1 MPEKYSANNPFR
13 PKNDFS
19 DVSGGGSTSAP
30 KQSGYSKG
38 NPFAKKK
45 RAGGFLLPVASGLTL
60 GASDEILGGI
70 EGLSN
75 IGEEGGFSAGYER
88 GKQKVRQA
96 GKDFA
101 DDNPV
106 LSPALELGAGILAPG
121 FGAAGFIKGAAST
134 AGKIGRSAAAGA
146 GLGGASGAAY
156 STEGN
161 RTAGAATGA
170 ALGGVL
176 GGTLASAGKVLGGA
190 ANQLGLRSEKASRKL
205 GLQNAV
211 RSLQDDGVDASS
223 LVDNADEAVQLGV
236 PTKAYDLGGDQSLR
250 TARAAEAVSG
260 GMRQGLV
267 ERQAGQGDRIFD
279 HAEKALGVKGRDLH
293 EVSQEVTKRARQKA
307 DPLYEAAR
315 NHGPLQSQRLEEL
328 LQRPALQKALA
339 KGRTKAI
346 DEGEALGDPVD
357 IRVIDYAKRA
367 LDDRISKAIRAGAK
381 DDVRILTKLKR
392 EMLDIVDEEVPVYG
406 EARKAWGGEK
416 NYEKAVTMGAR
427 VFSASKRPD
436 ASIAKRLAALS
447 DTDKDGFRIGVLGAI
462 RDVIRSSSTSSDKV
476 KRLMGTPKAREAL
489 SEVIG
494 GVDKNSSFAKAMQL
508 EGSRFGAKS
517 FILNHSQ
524 TANILKDIESL
535 ADLAMG
541 MLADGATGNVGNA
554 AMKGVK
560 AFLGNRKRAGGGKI
574 ARETGRYM
582 NAEPGTED
590 FTALAEA
597 MAGYRAQ
604 KPIELPVDRMM
615 NKVTSRRLFPELSL
629 KNRAGAIGDQPKLA
643 PLNERTVEA
652 HAEALRQAG
661 KGKAADNLSSFMQGS
676 VVRRPVFRGDFDV
689 DAMGNRFKK
698 SKNTSGGFYFTEDPH
713 IAGGDP
719 NITAAEQKVRG
730 YAGKYDHAAGST
742 PYADY
747 FSIGEGKKKVPM
759 SRAWWTLSPEQRERF
774 AKVVQE
780 TTQDDEGAFIRE
792 AGNVHGN
799 GGVWP
804 GMERQYH
811 GDWFKV
817 ANEAWLNSGSLF
829 DDEARFSHLL
839 DEAGIPHSF
848 KDPRDGAPGVTPVY
862 LNIKRPVVAE
872 NPPEDFKAALARA
885 AKHDRTRPKH
895 GGVDAWDKDA
905 LSFRDWYENRFK
917 YSQEK
922 EVPEDRGMWATVIPD
937 KAMKIARELGYDGFQ
952 HIGGRTTEGKPH
964 NVFIALE
971 PNQIKSAIGNK
982 GGYNPNTDVITGHS
996 GLKMLGAIAGTGAAV
1011 GGLGA
1016 LRARQRKK

>member
-1 MPEKYSANNPFR
+1 MT
-13 PKNDFS
+13 D
-19 DVSGGGSTSAP
+19 
-30 KQSGYSKG
+30 
-38 NPFAKKK
+38 PFANLPVAKKKTGIFADVTSGASTQERDPFANLPTVKKKK
-45 RAGGFLLPVASGLTL
+45 RAGGFLLPIASGLTL

-88 GKQKVRQA
+88 GKQKIRQA
-96 GKDFA
+96 GKDYA

-106 LSPALELGAGILAPG
+106 LSPALELGAGIIAPG
-121 FGAAGFIKGAAST
+121 FGAAGFIGKAAST

-170 ALGGVL
+170 AVGGVL
-176 GGTLASAGKVLGGA
+176 GGGIASAGKVLGGA

-205 GLQNAV
+205 GLNNAV

-223 LVDNADEAVQLGV
+223 LVDNADEAVKLGV
-236 PTKAYDLGGDQSLR
+236 PTKALDLGGDQTLR
-250 TARAAEAVSG
+250 TARAAESVSG

-279 HAEKALGVKGRDLH
+279 HAEKALGVKGRDLF
-293 EVSQEVTKRARQKA
+293 EVSQEVTKRAKAKA

-315 NHGPLQSQRLEEL
+315 NHGPLQSPKLEEL

-339 KGRTKAI
+339 KGRTKAV

-392 EMLDIVDEEVPVYG
+392 EMLDIVDEEVPSYG

-462 RDVIRSSSTSSDKV
+462 RDVIRSSTDNADKV

-489 SEVIG
+489 AEVIG

-535 ADLAMG
+535 TDLAMG

-590 FTALAEA
+590 FTELAEA
-597 MAGYRAQ
+597 LAGYRAQ
-604 KPIELPVDRMM
+604 NKIELPVDRMM
-615 NKVTSRRLFPELSL
+615 NSARRLLPELSL
-629 KNRAGAIGDQPKLA
+629 KNRAGAIGDQPNPNLEKFLEDSRVQKVVYHGTPDSRDIYKNGFQTA
-643 PLNERTVEA
+643 TERY
-652 HAEALRQAG
+652 
-661 KGKAADNLSSFMQGS
+661 
-676 VVRRPVFRGDFDV
+676 RG
-689 DAMGNRFKK
+689 
-698 SKNTSGGFYFTEDPH
+698 EDPE
-713 IAGGDP
+713 
-719 NITAAEQKVRG
+719 AAYFFTDNHRMAK
-730 YAGKYDHAAGST
+730 S
-742 PYADY
+742 YADDH
-747 FSIGEGKKKVPM
+747 
-759 SRAWWTLSPEQRERF
+759 RAWDYQNAEPE
-774 AKVVQE
+774 V
-780 TTQDDEGAFIRE
+780 
-792 AGNVHGN
+792 
-799 GGVWP
+799 
-804 GMERQYH
+804 
-811 GDWFKV
+811 
-817 ANEAWLNSGSLF
+817 
-829 DDEARFSHLL
+829 
-839 DEAGIPHSF
+839 IP
-848 KDPRDGAPGVTPVY
+848 AY
-862 LNIKRPVVAE
+862 LNIKNPKVINWGGKSWEGTRETIKQAKAE
-872 NPPEDFKAALARA
+872 G
-885 AKHDRTRPKH
+885 HD
-895 GGVDAWDKDA
+895 GVIIQNV
-905 LSFRDWYENRFK
+905 RDH
-917 YSQEK
+917 
-922 EVPEDRGMWATVIPD
+922 
-937 KAMKIARELGYDGFQ
+937 YDGNS
-952 HIGGRTTEGKPH
+952 GKQAKPG
-964 NVFIALE
+964 NVYVSFDPTA
-971 PNQIKSAIGNK
+971 IKHATKNSGAYDRKTRNILGN
-982 GGYNPNTDVITGHS
+982 S
-996 GLKMLGAIAGTGAAV
+996 SLKMLGAISGTGAAV